1 MSEFIFTG
9 DRSMSLCLK
18 KTKWVLFLG
27 TIHLSLPCFAFLD
40 FIGNQAKQTIEV
52 AAYTDAAVDL
62 ALELTPD
69 DDIKEG
75 AQDIKK
81 RSEIIRRRS
90 SEVVSLG
97 TSVKGIM
104 EGPDWTSKRLDTNI
118 RATSNYVKRFKRILL
133 RAAALGSQGTTALNT
148 AETNAA
154 LNEVQKNQQAMIL
167 QNEDTKLRDLER
179 DYEDAKQWDQ
189 FSKNQRRLR
198 SREAYGGKL

>member
-1 MSEFIFTG
+1 
-9 DRSMSLCLK
+9 MSLHLK
-18 KTKWVLFLG
+18 KTKLVLIAIA
-27 TIHLSLPCFAFLD
+27 IHLSSPCYAFLD
-40 FIGNQAKQTIEV
+40 FIGTQAKQAVEV

-75 AQDIKK
+75 VQNLKK
-81 RSEIIRRRS
+81 RSEMLRSRS
-90 SEVVSLG
+90 SDVESLG
-97 TSVKGIM
+97 TSVKSIM

-118 RATSNYVKRFKRILL
+118 RSTSNYVKRFKKILL
-133 RAAALGSQGTTALNT
+133 KAAALGSQGTTALNT

-167 QNEDTKLRDLER
+167 QNEDKKLRDLER
-179 DYEDAKQWDQ
+179 EHEETKQWDQ

-198 SREAYGGKL
+198 SREVYGGKL